1 MSSIIQSPDY
11 FSINGVLSSAVDL
24 YCDTPPIPP
33 MAKKRFTSFQFGKD
47 EDGVFSDDS
56 FENVPYTLRAYKFG
70 NVYDVSD
77 IYAFMQNA
85 QRLEISRDEDYFYK
99 IRTVDSITPEI
110 RYDGARADFRI
121 RLTLAPFRYH
131 KSNDE
136 IALPQGGVIV
146 SPGTRYSKPVI
157 RLQKTGSDQATVT
170 TNGQQLKIF
179 GAVSGA
185 LTIDSDR
192 MLVYKTNHG
201 GVNTAVTQ
209 YTDGPLPML
218 APGNNQITVSSN
230 ISSVGIVGNWR
241 NY

>member
-1 MSSIIQSPDY
+1 MSSSIQSPDY

-33 MAKKRFTSFQFGKD
+33 MAKKRFSVFQFGSD

-56 FENVPYTLRAYKFG
+56 YENVSYTLRAFKFG

-85 QRLEISRDEDYFYK
+85 QRLEISRDEDYYYK
-99 IRTVDSITPEI
+99 IRTVDGIFPEI
-110 RYDGARADFRI
+110 RHDGARADFRI

-136 IALPQGGVIV
+136 IALPQGGIIV
-146 SPGTRYSKPVI
+146 NPGTRYSKPVI
-157 RLQKTGSDQATVT
+157 RLLKSGADQATVT
-170 TNGQQLKIF
+170 TNGQQLQIF
-179 GAVSGA
+179 GSASGA
-185 LTIDSDR
+185 ITIDSER
-192 MLVYKTNHG
+192 MIVYKTHN
-201 GVNTAVTQ
+201 GVNTAITQ